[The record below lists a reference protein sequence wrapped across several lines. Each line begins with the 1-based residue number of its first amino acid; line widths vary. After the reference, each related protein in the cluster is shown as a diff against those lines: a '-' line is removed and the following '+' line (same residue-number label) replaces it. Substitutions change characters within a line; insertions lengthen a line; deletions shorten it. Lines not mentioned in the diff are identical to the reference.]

1 MKLEIFSSSNQR
13 KFVEERFPLTK
24 VALAQCGKYGIL
36 FAFKYFDKNSVKA
49 TKL

>member
-36 FAFKYFDKNSVKA
+36 FAIKYFDENSVKA